1 MSGIVQ
7 KVLSG
12 HDDEGKRYS
21 VLCLYQYNAFI
32 LTPRLVQVQ
41 HSPELA
47 MILGEIV
54 I

>member
-21 VLCLYQYNAFI
+21 VLCLCLYQYNA
-32 LTPRLVQVQ
+32 LYSL
-41 HSPELA
+41 HD
-47 MILGEIV
+47 
-54 I
+54 